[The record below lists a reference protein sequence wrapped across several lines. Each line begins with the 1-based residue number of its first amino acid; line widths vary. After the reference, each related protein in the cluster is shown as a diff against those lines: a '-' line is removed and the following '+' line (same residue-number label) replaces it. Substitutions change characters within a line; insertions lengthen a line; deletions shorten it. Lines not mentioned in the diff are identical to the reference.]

1 METITEQPTQEAA
14 APEQPDPPSV
24 NIQDLQVLRSCIQL
38 ASSRGAF
45 KAEEMQTVGTAF
57 NRLNAFLQHVE
68 NPQPLT
74 PTESPAAE
82 APAAEEP
89 TQGE

>member
-1 METITEQPTQEAA
+1 METNEQPIESA
-14 APEQPDPPSV
+14 APEAQEPPSV

-68 NPQPLT
+68 SPQPADA
-74 PTESPAAE
+74 SVAQE
-82 APAAEEP
+82 APP
-89 TQGE
+89 QGE

>member
-1 METITEQPTQEAA
+1 MEQTTTEQTTDTPVSEQQE
-14 APEQPDPPSV
+14 PPSV

-57 NRLNAFLQHVE
+57 NRLSAFLQYVE
-68 NPQPLT
+68 NPQQADAPV
-74 PTESPAAE
+74 TEA
-82 APAAEEP
+82 P

>member
-1 METITEQPTQEAA
+1 METNEQPIESAA
-14 APEQPDPPSV
+14 QSAPDTSEPPSV

-68 NPQPLT
+68 TPQNPQP
-74 PTESPAAE
+74 AE
-82 APAAEEP
+82 APETAP

>member
-1 METITEQPTQEAA
+1 METNEQPIESA
-14 APEQPDPPSV
+14 APDTSEPPSV

-68 NPQPLT
+68 TPQNPQP
-74 PTESPAAE
+74 AE
-82 APAAEEP
+82 APEAAP

>member
-1 METITEQPTQEAA
+1 METNEQPIESAA
-14 APEQPDPPSV
+14 QPAPDTPEPPAV

-68 NPQPLT
+68 TPQNPQP
-74 PTESPAAE
+74 AE
-82 APAAEEP
+82 APEAAP

>member
-1 METITEQPTQEAA
+1 METNEQPIESAA
-14 APEQPDPPSV
+14 QSAPDTSEPPSV

-68 NPQPLT
+68 NPQP
-74 PTESPAAE
+74 AE
-82 APAAEEP
+82 APEPEAAP